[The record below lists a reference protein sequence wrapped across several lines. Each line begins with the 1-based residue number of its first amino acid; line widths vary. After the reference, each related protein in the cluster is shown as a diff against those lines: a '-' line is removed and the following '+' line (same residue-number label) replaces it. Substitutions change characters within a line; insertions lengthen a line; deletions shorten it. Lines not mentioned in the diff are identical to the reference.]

1 MSVPGGAR
9 PTPGT
14 MPLGQARGHDRPRAR
29 QADRVAPRPASA
41 PAPAPRPGRP
51 RLTGR
56 GATLVMLAVFL
67 VGDLIAQAAHVPWL
81 AGLSYVAGCLLAAFY
96 ARREALLLVVTTPPL
111 IFLISVVCDELI
123 TAWSSTM
130 LATAA
135 GTMLTLAAVAP
146 WLLAGTAGCVALATV
161 RGLPRCVSDLR
172 AGLAGR
178 LVAAPAHGL
187 PGPAQPSPES
197 VQPPSVQP
205 PSLQPPSGQ
214 PPSGQPPS
222 GPAQSAPGPAR
233 PSSGPAQF

>member
-1 MSVPGGAR
+1 MSAPGGAQ

-14 MPLGQARGHDRPRAR
+14 MPLGQAPGHDRPRAR
-29 QADRVAPRPASA
+29 PGDPGDRRPASA
-41 PAPAPRPGRP
+41 RAPAPRPGRP

-67 VGDLIAQAAHVPWL
+67 VGNLIAQAAHVPWL
-81 AGLSYVAGCLLAAFY
+81 GGLSYVAGCLLAASY

-111 IFLISVVCDELI
+111 IFLISVVCGELI
-123 TAWSSTM
+123 TDWSATM

-135 GTMLTLAAVAP
+135 GTLLTLAAVAP
-146 WLLAGTAGCVALATV
+146 WLLAGTAGCVALAMV
-161 RGLPRCVSDLR
+161 RGLPRCISDLR

-178 LVAAPAHGL
+178 PVAAPAHGL
-187 PGPAQPSPES
+187 PGPAQP
-197 VQPPSVQP
+197 PPDP
-205 PSLQPPSGQ
+205 A
-214 PPSGQPPS
+214 QPPS

>member
-14 MPLGQARGHDRPRAR
+14 MPLGQAPGHDRAPAR
-29 QADRVAPRPASA
+29 QGDPGDRRPV
-41 PAPAPRPGRP
+41 PAPTAAPRPGRP

-67 VGDLIAQAAHVPWL
+67 VGDLIAQATHVPWL
-81 AGLSYVAGCLLAAFY
+81 AGLSYVAGCLLAALY

-123 TAWSSTM
+123 TTGNSTV

-178 LVAAPAHGL
+178 PVAAPTHGL
-187 PGPAQPSPES
+187 PD
-197 VQPPSVQP
+197 
-205 PSLQPPSGQ
+205 
-214 PPSGQPPS
+214 
-222 GPAQSAPGPAR
+222 PAQSAPGPAQ